1 MNSIPNT
8 AQALCFE
15 LRFVDLFN
23 AGRGLAFPCDVSGH
37 VDIDDLS
44 QRVRD
49 NYFYARTFVGR
60 RFSVPVVRSATQ
72 SSQRP
77 ASGSASSA

>member
-1 MNSIPNT
+1 MNSTFNT
-8 AQALCFE
+8 AQALHFE

-23 AGRGLAFPCDVSGH
+23 VGRGFAFPCDASGH

-49 NYFYARTFVGR
+49 NYFYARTLVGR

-72 SSQRP
+72 
-77 ASGSASSA
+77 

>member
-1 MNSIPNT
+1 MNTIPDT
-8 AQALCFE
+8 AQALHFE

-23 AGRGLAFPCDVSGH
+23 AGRGLAFPCDASGH

-49 NYFYARTFVGR
+49 NYFYARTSVGR
-60 RFSVPVVRSATQ
+60 CFSVPVVRSATQ
-72 SSQRP
+72 CSYRLAA
-77 ASGSASSA
+77 ASAPPS